1 MTYQHL
7 RVAID
12 DGVAR
17 LTLDRPPLNVITIAV
32 MRELQAALD
41 EVASVPSLRVVVL
54 QGAGRAFSAGVDVGE
69 HLGPTVESM
78 LAEFHAVFERL
89 AALAVPTVAVVH
101 GVALGGGCELVG
113 FCDFVLAADTARFGF
128 PEITLGVFPPVAV
141 AVLPTRFGMRAIGE
155 LVLTGEIVSAARAR
169 ELGLVSVVVPEDEL
183 PLAAESLLARL
194 RGLSAAALRSTRR
207 AMWAAEGDWR
217 ERLARA
223 ERVYRD
229 ELMATQDAT
238 EGLRA
243 FLEKREPVWQ
253 DA

>member
-1 MTYQHL
+1 M
-7 RVAID
+7 
-12 DGVAR
+12 
-17 LTLDRPPLNVITIAV
+17 

-41 EVASVPSLRVVVL
+41 EVASAPSLRVVVL

-141 AVLPTRFGMRAIGE
+141 AVLPTRFGMRAIGRAGADRRDRHRGAGPRAGPG
-155 LVLTGEIVSAARAR
+155 VDRRPRGRRHWRSTSCWTASGGSAPPRCGARAGR
-169 ELGLVSVVVPEDEL
+169 CGPPRAIGASGS
-183 PLAAESLLARL
+183 LAPSESIAT
-194 RGLSAAALRSTRR
+194 S
-207 AMWAAEGDWR
+207 
-217 ERLARA
+217 
-223 ERVYRD
+223 
-229 ELMATQDAT
+229 LMATQDAT